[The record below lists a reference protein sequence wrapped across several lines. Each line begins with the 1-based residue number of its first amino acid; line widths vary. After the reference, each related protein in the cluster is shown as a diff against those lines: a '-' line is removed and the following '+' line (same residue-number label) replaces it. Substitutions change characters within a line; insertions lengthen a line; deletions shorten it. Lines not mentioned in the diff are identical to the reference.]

1 MQSCS
6 QHIRDLHIT
15 YRVKVVNHLYVEYSC
30 RVNSSRICEA
40 YFSLLSDASLN
51 PGLNTSEDV
60 VSVCAPFHAWVNS
73 GSNFWPSK
81 LEYLSVGQDFESI
94 FELNLN

>member
-1 MQSCS
+1 MWNI
-6 QHIRDLHIT
+6 HVALIR
-15 YRVKVVNHLYVEYSC
+15 VEY
-30 RVNSSRICEA
+30 VKHLLGV
-40 YFSLLSDASLN
+40 YPSLLSEASLN
-51 PGLNTSEDV
+51 PGLNTSEYV